1 MPVMDVILG
10 DLNYTLGVGRANTF
24 LRVAGNLAGGNAAKL
39 HVILNRALAHASGK
53 LIFSLQGC
61 YSIDSAALAALARQH
76 QAFAEKAMEM
86 VLVDVPAQI
95 RAALEGSHLD
105 SLFEIFPS
113 LREAE
118 LKYGPASTSGL

>member
-1 MPVMDVILG
+1 MPVMDVLLG

-24 LRVAGNLAGGNAAKL
+24 LRVAGNLAGANVAKL

-61 YSIDSAALAALARQH
+61 YAIDSAGLAALARQH
-76 QAFAEKAMEM
+76 KALAEKAMAM
-86 VLVDVPAQI
+86 VLVDVPAQV

-105 SLFEIFPS
+105 SLFEIVPS
-113 LREAE
+113 LQEAE
-118 LKYGPASTSGL
+118 RKYGPAVY

>member
-10 DLNYTLGVGRANTF
+10 DLNYTLGVGQANTF
-24 LRVAGNLAGGNAAKL
+24 LRIAGNLAGANAARL
-39 HVILNRALAHASGK
+39 HAILERALTHASGK

-61 YSIDSAALAALARQH
+61 YSIDSAALAALACQH
-76 QAFAEKAMEM
+76 KTLADRAVEM

-105 SLFEIFPS
+105 SLFEIVPS
-113 LREAE
+113 LKDAE
-118 LKYGPASTSGL
+118 KKYGPAVY